1 MQTPVRGMNK
11 KDTIRI
17 PARILLWLGGAL
29 CGIAVQNAAPWA
41 LTVSFLATIS
51 ALLALHFCEDTSTL
65 SS

>member
-1 MQTPVRGMNK
+1 MNK
-11 KDTIRI
+11 KENIRI

-29 CGIAVQNAAPWA
+29 CGIAVQNAAAWA

-51 ALLALHFCEDTSTL
+51 ALLALHFCEDAAPL